1 MDVRFRRPKFGW
13 KSHYITMKGV
23 NEQQQ
28 QWLELKYT
36 GHLGG
41 VPPMGVGHVQ
51 EKRGGDPR
59 N

>member
-1 MDVRFRRPKFGW
+1 
-13 KSHYITMKGV
+13 MKGV

-51 EKRGGDPR
+51 EKRGGDPEIDFFTVSCATFSIL
-59 N
+59 